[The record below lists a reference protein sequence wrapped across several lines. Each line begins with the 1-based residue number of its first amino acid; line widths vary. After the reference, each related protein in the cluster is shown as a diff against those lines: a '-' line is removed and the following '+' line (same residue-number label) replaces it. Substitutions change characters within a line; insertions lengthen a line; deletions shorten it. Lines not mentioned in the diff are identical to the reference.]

1 MAVPARRVVVQ
12 EHCSRSSIMGK
23 RPILATTA
31 GNPVIDNQTAVT
43 AGARGR
49 NVLVIAL
56 FLVAIAIPARAGT
69 PTDLPAPPLAE
80 SLDAMRHHQPTD
92 EQVQKLEEERYG
104 RQKAEEQQRREKAE
118 VNQLYDDAMRLSA
131 PVASHPPPKPG
142 S

>member
-1 MAVPARRVVVQ
+1 
-12 EHCSRSSIMGK
+12 MGK
-23 RPILATTA
+23 RPTLAAMA
-31 GNPVIDNQTAVT
+31 GDPVIDSQTAVT
-43 AGARGR
+43 ADARGR

-104 RQKAEEQQRREKAE
+104 RQRAEEQQRREKAE

-131 PVASHPPPKPG
+131 PATSHPPPKPG